1 MRGFVKYIVGKTY
14 KPLLVKYLSKT
25 RSYSYR
31 GINLEVPPEVFHP
44 GFFFSTR
51 LLLRYVAR
59 ESLHGKT
66 FLELG
71 AGSGLISIYAAK
83 RGANVIAT
91 DINPVALQS
100 IVNNAELNGVEIET
114 VYSDV
119 FRNLVPQAF
128 DLIVIN
134 PPYYKKYPASNADY
148 AWYCGENGEYFQSLF
163 AGLNQ
168 YMSSDSVVLMVL
180 CDGCDIPMI
189 KELANESEFNMRC
202 VYSNKTLIEANYIF
216 KIEQA
221 RWF

>member
-59 ESLHGKT
+59 ESLDGKT

-83 RGANVIAT
+83 RGAAVVAS

-100 IVNNAELNGVEIET
+100 IENNAELNEVEIET
-114 VYSDV
+114 VYSNV
-119 FRNLVPQAF
+119 FDNIVPQMF

-134 PPYYKKYPASNADY
+134 PPYYKKKPVSQADY

-163 AGLNQ
+163 ARLFEYVNAQ
-168 YMSSDSVVLMVL
+168 TTVLMVL

-189 KELANESEFNMRC
+189 RELANENRFSMRC

-216 KIEQA
+216 KIEPT
-221 RWF
+221 R